1 MTSSSGVLLKALGL
15 VLVVGG
21 AGLGYWGYQLS
32 GSLAAQ
38 LSRSLTG
45 ALPDAVM
52 YRYIGA
58 AVSVAAGLFLV
69 TRK

>member
-1 MTSSSGVLLKALGL
+1 MSRSADTVLTLLGL
-15 VLVVGG
+15 VLLVGG

-38 LSRSLTG
+38 LSRTVTG

-58 AVSVAAGLFLV
+58 AVSVAAGLFLL

>member
-1 MTSSSGVLLKALGL
+1 MANSSTPVLKMLGL

-21 AGLGYWGYQLS
+21 AGLGFWGYQLS
-32 GSLAAQ
+32 TSLAAQ
-38 LSRSLTG
+38 LSRAVTG

-58 AVSVAAGLFLV
+58 AVSVAAGLFLLA
-69 TRK
+69 RK

>member
-1 MTSSSGVLLKALGL
+1 MANSSTTVLKMLGL

-21 AGLGYWGYQLS
+21 AGLGFWGYQLS
-32 GSLAAQ
+32 TSLAAQ
-38 LSRSLTG
+38 LSRAVTG

-58 AVSVAAGLFLV
+58 AVSVAAGLFLSAR
-69 TRK
+69 T

>member
-1 MTSSSGVLLKALGL
+1 MANSSTTVLKMVGL

-21 AGLGYWGYQLS
+21 AGLGFWGYQLS
-32 GSLAAQ
+32 TSLAAQ
-38 LSRSLTG
+38 LSRAVTG

-58 AVSVAAGLFLV
+58 AVSVAAGLFLSAR
-69 TRK
+69 T

>member
-1 MTSSSGVLLKALGL
+1 MANSSTTVLKMVGL

-21 AGLGYWGYQLS
+21 AGLGFWGYQLS

-38 LSRSLTG
+38 LSRAVTG

-58 AVSVAAGLFLV
+58 AVSVAAGLFLSAR
-69 TRK
+69 T

>member
-1 MTSSSGVLLKALGL
+1 MANSSTPVLKMWGL

-21 AGLGYWGYQLS
+21 AGLGFWGYQLS
-32 GSLAAQ
+32 TSLAAQ
-38 LSRSLTG
+38 LSRAVTG

-58 AVSVAAGLFLV
+58 AVSVAAGLFLLA
-69 TRK
+69 RK

>member
-1 MTSSSGVLLKALGL
+1 MANSSSTVLKMLGL

-21 AGLGYWGYQLS
+21 AGLGFWGYQLS

-38 LSRSLTG
+38 VSRAVTG

-58 AVSVAAGLFLV
+58 AVSVAAGLFLLA
-69 TRK
+69 RK

>member
-52 YRYIGA
+52 YRYIVA